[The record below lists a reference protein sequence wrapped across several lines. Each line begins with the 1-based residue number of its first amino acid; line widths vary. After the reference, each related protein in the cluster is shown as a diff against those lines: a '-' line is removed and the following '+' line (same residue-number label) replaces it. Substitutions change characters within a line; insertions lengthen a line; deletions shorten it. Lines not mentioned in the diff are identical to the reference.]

1 MAIVDYSFRNEKLFD
16 FSQIEIDKINKASLT
31 FKDVNKTGIT
41 SPPAFRLNKNILSQ
55 LDSFSIEEKLN
66 LSIVAFDRNDFS
78 CLEFSS
84 GVKQPK
90 PKNRFRDRTRSAKK
104 SERSGLS

>member
-1 MAIVDYSFRNEKLFD
+1 MAILDYSFRNEKLFD
-16 FSQIEIDKINKASLT
+16 FSQIEIDQINKQSLK
-31 FKDVNKTGIT
+31 FKDLEKPGIT
-41 SPPAFRLNKNILSQ
+41 SPPAFCLNKNILSQ

-84 GVKQPK
+84 GVKQRK
-90 PKNRFRDRTRSAKK
+90 PKNRTRSAKK